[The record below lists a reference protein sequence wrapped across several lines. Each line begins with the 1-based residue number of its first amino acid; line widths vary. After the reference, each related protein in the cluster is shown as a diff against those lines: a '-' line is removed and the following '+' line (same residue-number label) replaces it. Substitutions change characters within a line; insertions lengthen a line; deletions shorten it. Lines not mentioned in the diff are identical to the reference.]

1 MKLHRHLSFVCVYMF
16 LGHVACVVADDEPLF
31 RWQLNR
37 ENSRGSTVSPQ
48 FGSVD
53 LSSPVD
59 LQFDVLSPQ
68 AAIFNSMGETKQ
80 FLNAGAGLKSLDLPR
95 KQLTAEAWV
104 RVDKPLEWGGL
115 FGVIQ
120 DKR

>member
-80 FLNAGAGLKSLDLPR
+80 FLNAGAGLKFLMIYAYSWASALVLRLLQNYFWDI
-95 KQLTAEAWV
+95 KI
-104 RVDKPLEWGGL
+104 
-115 FGVIQ
+115 F
-120 DKR
+120 